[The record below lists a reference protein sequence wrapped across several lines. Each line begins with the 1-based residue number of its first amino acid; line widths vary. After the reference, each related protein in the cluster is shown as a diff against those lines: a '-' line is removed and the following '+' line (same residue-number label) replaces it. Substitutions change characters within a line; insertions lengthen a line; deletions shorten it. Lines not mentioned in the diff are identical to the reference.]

1 MCNKMLEIKNQ
12 GSSVKYAKNGV
23 IPTVLKFQMMCT
35 KYQVKFQTYTGSVRC
50 VLCNSGAHKILTNL
64 TKLNERVD
72 QFETELNAN
81 ATELKKFGE
90 RMNKVDIEIK
100 KLRDNVDNMNRSVQK
115 DQISFPDI
123 MKKEM
128 EEEV

>member
-1 MCNKMLEIKNQ
+1 
-12 GSSVKYAKNGV
+12 
-23 IPTVLKFQMMCT
+23 
-35 KYQVKFQTYTGSVRC
+35 VRC